1 MKKFTLYKHN
11 QQAYEAIKEA
21 FLDGQQIASIVQA
34 TGTGKT
40 FVAINLA
47 KEEYPKKMLFISPT
61 NAIIEHVQEIIR
73 DYGLDGKVNIEFI
86 TYSSLIN
93 KSSKELAD
101 FKFDYLVVDEF
112 HHMGAPIWGQ
122 RVTDLINSHEN
133 AHVLGM
139 SAYTIRD
146 KGTAFAMDVAPTI
159 IGKMT
164 DESIDEAEEPPIF
177 ADSIVHRYD
186 LADALIDGVLK
197 QPKYIFSQIKLHAY
211 AATLKDKV
219 ENSNCTKEEKEKYTK
234 ELNSI
239 MSNLIMADDTKKL
252 LRESVKPSSKCIYFV
267 PIGMTNGVR
276 NIERAKEILAEIF
289 PDAIIYS
296 TTSDD
301 KFGEQNR
308 DAFYNDK
315 DLSGKDVS
323 GKLRIMVAI
332 NQYNE
337 GVHAQDVDTVILGR
351 ATQSNI
357 VFFEQLGRALS
368 VSNSSTPLCID
379 LSGNLDYILSLS
391 AEIGDRIKVRY
402 EATGLNPKLDRDLP
416 TFDFGLDSFNI
427 QLLERLQE
435 IDDATENWNARF
447 EQLKTYLQKH
457 NRYPRSTDESPEIK
471 KLGKWVEH
479 QRYNYKS
486 GKLAD
491 DRIRKLQSI
500 NFIFQEKE
508 ILPWN
513 EMFNKLVKYIN
524 ENGKYPQQTDA
535 DPEIRKLSKWVE
547 YQRQNYKSR
556 KLPDDKIR
564 KLQSINFIFQEK
576 EKLPWDE
583 MFNKLVKYIN
593 ENGKYPQRTDA
604 DPEIRKL
611 SIWINNLRV
620 FYRSN
625 KLPIDKIKKLQ
636 SIGFIFDPFEESWQV
651 NFNELVK
658 YLEENNGKYPP
669 KSSKLPKVKRL
680 AIWVGS
686 QRLNYKNKILSK
698 EKLAKLQSI
707 GFIFDSQEESWQI
720 NLDQLTEYLKVN
732 DGKYPSADDPIP
744 EIRKISA
751 WVFKQ
756 RKSYNKKQLPANRL
770 DKLQSIGFVFDPH
783 EENWQNTFNRL
794 VKYINENN
802 GKFPS
807 SRDSDPNIKA
817 LAIWIS
823 KQRAIFRNNDLSQDR
838 TRKLQEI
845 GVLEKTD
852 SVPLDPND

>member
-1 MKKFTLYKHN
+1 MKKFSLYEHN
-11 QQAYEAIKEA
+11 QQAYEAIKDA
-21 FLDGQQIASIVQA
+21 FLDGQKIASIVQA

-47 KEEYPKKMLFISPT
+47 KEEYPKKMLFIAPT
-61 NAIIEHVQEIIR
+61 NAIIEHVQETIR

-93 KSSKELAD
+93 KSTEELAD
-101 FKFDYLVVDEF
+101 LKFDYLVVDEF

-122 RVTDLINSHEN
+122 RVTDLINLHEN

-197 QPKYIFSQIKLHAY
+197 QPKYIFSQIKLYAY

-239 MSNLIMADDTKKL
+239 LSNLIMADDSKKL
-252 LRESVKPSSKCIYFV
+252 LRESVKPNSKCIYFV
-267 PIGMTNGVR
+267 PIGMTDGVR

-289 PDAIIYS
+289 PNAIIYS

-301 KFGEQNR
+301 KFGELNR

-368 VSNSSTPLCID
+368 VSNNSTPLCID

-427 QLLERLQE
+427 QLMERLQE

-447 EQLKTYLQKH
+447 EQLKTYLEKH
-457 NRYPRSTDESPEIK
+457 NKYPSRTDE
-471 KLGKWVEH
+471 
-479 QRYNYKS
+479 N
-486 GKLAD
+486 
-491 DRIRKLQSI
+491 
-500 NFIFQEKE
+500 
-508 ILPWN
+508 
-513 EMFNKLVKYIN
+513 
-524 ENGKYPQQTDA
+524 
-535 DPEIRKLSKWVE
+535 PEIRKLSKWVE

-576 EKLPWDE
+576 EKLSWDE

-611 SIWINNLRV
+611 SIWITNQRA
-620 FYRSN
+620 FYKSN

-669 KSSKLPKVKRL
+669 QSSKLPKVKRL

-720 NLDQLTEYLKVN
+720 NLDQLTEYLKAN

-744 EIRKISA
+744 EIRKICA

-770 DKLQSIGFVFDPH
+770 VKLQSIGFVFDPH

-817 LAIWIS
+817 LAVWIS
-823 KQRAIFRNNDLSQDR
+823 KQRAIFRNNALSQDR

-852 SVPLDPND
+852 SAPLDPND

>member
-1 MKKFTLYKHN
+1 MKKFTLYEHN

-21 FLDGQQIASIVQA
+21 FLDGQKIASIVQA

-61 NAIIEHVQEIIR
+61 NAIIEHVQETII

-93 KSSKELAD
+93 KSTEELAD

-197 QPKYIFSQIKLHAY
+197 QPKYIFSQIKLYAY

-239 MSNLIMADDTKKL
+239 LSNLIMADDSKKL
-252 LRESVKPSSKCIYFV
+252 LRESVKPNSKCIYFV
-267 PIGMTNGVR
+267 PIGMTDGVR

-289 PDAIIYS
+289 PNAIIYS

-301 KFGEQNR
+301 KFGELNR

-391 AEIGDRIKVRY
+391 AEIGDRIKIRY

-416 TFDFGLDSFNI
+416 TFNFGLDSFNI
-427 QLLERLQE
+427 QLMERLQE

-457 NRYPRSTDESPEIK
+457 NKYPKSTDENPEIVSLNRWVTNQRVFYNSN
-471 KLGKWVEH
+471 KL
-479 QRYNYKS
+479 S
-486 GKLAD
+486 T
-491 DRIRKLQSI
+491 DRIKKLQSI
-500 NFIFQEKE
+500 DFIFDLLEDIWQANF
-508 ILPWN
+508 N
-513 EMFNKLVKYIN
+513 EYIIYMKANGNKLPSKEDTDPKVKKLAFWASVQKQRFKLHKLSKNRIEQLVSIGFIFDPHEEYWQANFN
-524 ENGKYPQQTDA
+524 ELVKHLKENNGKYPTKENQS
-535 DPEIRKLSKWVE
+535 PNIKKLSVWVNT
-547 YQRQNYKSR
+547 QRSNYK
-556 KLPDDKIR
+556 
-564 KLQSINFIFQEK
+564 
-576 EKLPWDE
+576 
-583 MFNKLVKYIN
+583 NK
-593 ENGKYPQRTDA
+593 
-604 DPEIRKL
+604 KL
-611 SIWINNLRV
+611 SNDRI
-620 FYRSN
+620 S
-625 KLPIDKIKKLQ
+625 KLQ
-636 SIGFIFDPFEESWQV
+636 SIGFIFDPHEESWQV
-651 NFNELVK
+651 NF
-658 YLEENNGKYPP
+658 
-669 KSSKLPKVKRL
+669 
-680 AIWVGS
+680 A
-686 QRLNYKNKILSK
+686 
-698 EKLAKLQSI
+698 
-707 GFIFDSQEESWQI
+707 
-720 NLDQLTEYLKVN
+720 QLIEYLKAN
-732 DGKYPSADDPIP
+732 DGKYPSPDDPNP
-744 EIRKISA
+744 EIRKIST
-751 WVFKQ
+751 WVNFQ
-756 RKSYNKKQLPANRL
+756 RKYYKTKKLSA
-770 DKLQSIGFVFDPH
+770 DKIKKLKSIGFVFDPL
-783 EENWQNTFNRL
+783 EEIWQNTFNRL
-794 VKYINENN
+794 VKYIKENN

-807 SRDSDPNIKA
+807 SSDSDPNIKA
-817 LAIWIS
+817 LAVWIS

-852 SVPLDPND
+852 SAPLDPND

>member
-1 MKKFTLYKHN
+1 MKKFSLYEHN
-11 QQAYEAIKEA
+11 QQAYEAIKDA
-21 FLDGQQIASIVQA
+21 FLDGQKIASIVQA

-47 KEEYPKKMLFISPT
+47 KEEYPKKMLFIAPT
-61 NAIIEHVQEIIR
+61 NAIIEHVQETII

-93 KSSKELAD
+93 KSTEELAD
-101 FKFDYLVVDEF
+101 LKFDYLVVDEF

-122 RVTDLINSHEN
+122 RITDLINLHEN

-177 ADSIVHRYD
+177 ADSIVHRYY

-197 QPKYIFSQIKLHAY
+197 HPKYIFSQVKLHAY
-211 AATLKDKV
+211 AATLKDKI
-219 ENSNCTKEEKEKYTK
+219 ENSNCTKEEKEKCTK
-234 ELNSI
+234 ELSSI
-239 MSNLIMADDTKKL
+239 LSNLIMADDTKKL
-252 LRESVKPSSKCIYFV
+252 LRESVKPNSKCIYFV

-296 TTSDD
+296 TTSDA
-301 KFGEQNR
+301 KFGKQNR

-351 ATQSNI
+351 ATQSDI

-391 AEIGDRIKVRY
+391 AEIGDRIKIRY

-416 TFDFGLDSFNI
+416 TFDFGLDNFNI
-427 QLLERLQE
+427 QLLKRLQK

-447 EQLKTYLQKH
+447 EQLKTYLEKH
-457 NRYPRSTDESPEIK
+457 NKYPSRTDE
-471 KLGKWVEH
+471 
-479 QRYNYKS
+479 N
-486 GKLAD
+486 
-491 DRIRKLQSI
+491 
-500 NFIFQEKE
+500 
-508 ILPWN
+508 
-513 EMFNKLVKYIN
+513 
-524 ENGKYPQQTDA
+524 
-535 DPEIRKLSKWVE
+535 PEIRKLSKWVE
-547 YQRQNYKSR
+547 YQRQNYRSR

-576 EKLPWDE
+576 EKLSWDE

-611 SIWINNLRV
+611 SIWITNQRA
-620 FYRSN
+620 FYKSN

-669 KSSKLPKVKRL
+669 QSSKLPKVKRL

-720 NLDQLTEYLKVN
+720 NLDQLTEYLKAN

-744 EIRKISA
+744 EIRKICA

-770 DKLQSIGFVFDPH
+770 VKLQSIGFVFDPH

-817 LAIWIS
+817 LAVWIS
-823 KQRAIFRNNDLSQDR
+823 KQRAIFRNNALSQDR

-852 SVPLDPND
+852 SAPLDPND

>member
-1 MKKFTLYKHN
+1 MKKFSLYEHN
-11 QQAYEAIKEA
+11 QQAYEAIKDA
-21 FLDGQQIASIVQA
+21 FLDGQKIASIVQA

-47 KEEYPKKMLFISPT
+47 KEEYPKKMLFIAPT
-61 NAIIEHVQEIIR
+61 NAIIEHVQETIR

-93 KSSKELAD
+93 KSTEELAD
-101 FKFDYLVVDEF
+101 LKFDYLVVDEF

-122 RVTDLINSHEN
+122 RVTDLINLHEN

-177 ADSIVHRYD
+177 ADSIVHRYY

-197 QPKYIFSQIKLHAY
+197 QPKYIFSQVKLHAY
-211 AATLKDKV
+211 AATLKDKI
-219 ENSNCTKEEKEKYTK
+219 ENSNCTKEEKEKCTK
-234 ELNSI
+234 ELSSI
-239 MSNLIMADDTKKL
+239 LSNLIMADDTKKL
-252 LRESVKPSSKCIYFV
+252 LRESVKPNSKCIYFV

-296 TTSDD
+296 TTSDA
-301 KFGEQNR
+301 KFGKQNR

-351 ATQSNI
+351 ATQSDI

-391 AEIGDRIKVRY
+391 AEIGDRIKIRY

-416 TFDFGLDSFNI
+416 TFDFGLDNFNI
-427 QLLERLQE
+427 QLLKRLQK

-447 EQLKTYLQKH
+447 EQLKTYLEKH
-457 NRYPRSTDESPEIK
+457 NKYPSRTDE
-471 KLGKWVEH
+471 
-479 QRYNYKS
+479 N
-486 GKLAD
+486 
-491 DRIRKLQSI
+491 
-500 NFIFQEKE
+500 
-508 ILPWN
+508 
-513 EMFNKLVKYIN
+513 
-524 ENGKYPQQTDA
+524 
-535 DPEIRKLSKWVE
+535 PEIRKLSKWVE

-576 EKLPWDE
+576 EKLSWDE

-611 SIWINNLRV
+611 SIWITNQRA
-620 FYRSN
+620 FYKSN

-669 KSSKLPKVKRL
+669 QSSKLPKVKRL

-720 NLDQLTEYLKVN
+720 NLDQLTEYLKAN

-744 EIRKISA
+744 EIRKICA

-770 DKLQSIGFVFDPH
+770 VKLQSIGFVFDPH

-817 LAIWIS
+817 LAVWIS
-823 KQRAIFRNNDLSQDR
+823 KQRAIFRNNALSQDR

-852 SVPLDPND
+852 SAPLDPND

>member
-1 MKKFTLYKHN
+1 MKKFTLYEHN

-21 FLDGQQIASIVQA
+21 FLDGQKIASIVQA

-93 KSSKELAD
+93 KSTEELAD

-159 IGKMT
+159 IEKMT

-197 QPKYIFSQIKLHAY
+197 QPKYIFSQIKLYAY
-211 AATLKDKV
+211 AATLKDKL

-239 MSNLIMADDTKKL
+239 LSNLIMADDTKKL
-252 LRESVKPSSKCIYFV
+252 LRESVKPNSKCIYFV

-289 PDAIIYS
+289 PNAIIYS

-301 KFGEQNR
+301 KFGELNR

-416 TFDFGLDSFNI
+416 TFNFGLDSFNI
-427 QLLERLQE
+427 QLMERLQE

-447 EQLKTYLQKH
+447 EQLKTYLEKH
-457 NRYPRSTDESPEIK
+457 NKYPTRTNEDPEIR
-471 KLGKWVEH
+471 KLGKWVER

-491 DRIRKLQSI
+491 D
-500 NFIFQEKE
+500 
-508 ILPWN
+508 
-513 EMFNKLVKYIN
+513 
-524 ENGKYPQQTDA
+524 
-535 DPEIRKLSKWVE
+535 
-547 YQRQNYKSR
+547 
-556 KLPDDKIR
+556 KIR
-564 KLQSINFIFQEK
+564 KLQSINFVFQKQER
-576 EKLPWDE
+576 LLWDE
-583 MFNKLVKYIN
+583 MFDRLVKYIN
-593 ENGKYPQRTDA
+593 ENGKYPQRTDT
-604 DPEIRKL
+604 DPEIRKI
-611 SIWINNLRV
+611 SIWISNLRV

-636 SIGFIFDPFEESWQV
+636 SIGFIFDPFDESWQA

-669 KSSKLPKVKRL
+669 QSSKSSKEVKRL

-686 QRLNYKNKILSK
+686 QRINYKNKTLSK
-698 EKLAKLQSI
+698 DKITKLQSI
-707 GFIFDSQEESWQI
+707 GFTFDPQEENWQI
-720 NLDQLTEYLKVN
+720 NLDQLIEYLKAN
-732 DGKYPSADDPIP
+732 DGKYPSADDPRP
-744 EIRKISA
+744 EIRKICA

-770 DKLQSIGFVFDPH
+770 EKLKSIGFVFDPH
-783 EENWQNTFNRL
+783 EENWQNTFDRL
-794 VKYINENN
+794 VEYLKKNN

-807 SRDSDPNIKA
+807 SRDSDPSIKA
-817 LAIWIS
+817 VAVWIS
-823 KQRAIFRNNDLSQDR
+823 KQRARFRNNDLSQDR

-852 SVPLDPND
+852 SAQLDPND

>member
-1 MKKFTLYKHN
+1 MKKFSLYEHN
-11 QQAYEAIKEA
+11 QQAYEAIKDA
-21 FLDGQQIASIVQA
+21 FLDGQKIASIVQA

-47 KEEYPKKMLFISPT
+47 KEEYPKKMLFIAPT

-93 KSSKELAD
+93 KSTEELAD

-197 QPKYIFSQIKLHAY
+197 QPKYIFSQIKLYAY

-234 ELNSI
+234 ELSSI
-239 MSNLIMADDTKKL
+239 LSNLIMVDDTKKL
-252 LRESVKPSSKCIYFV
+252 LRESVKPNSKCIYFV

-296 TTSDD
+296 TTSDA
-301 KFGEQNR
+301 KFGKQNR

-351 ATQSNI
+351 ATQSDI

-391 AEIGDRIKVRY
+391 AEIGDRIKIRY

-416 TFDFGLDSFNI
+416 TFDFGLDNFNI
-427 QLLERLQE
+427 QLLKRLQK

-447 EQLKTYLQKH
+447 EQLKTYLEKH
-457 NRYPRSTDESPEIK
+457 NKYPSRTDE
-471 KLGKWVEH
+471 
-479 QRYNYKS
+479 N
-486 GKLAD
+486 
-491 DRIRKLQSI
+491 
-500 NFIFQEKE
+500 
-508 ILPWN
+508 
-513 EMFNKLVKYIN
+513 
-524 ENGKYPQQTDA
+524 
-535 DPEIRKLSKWVE
+535 PEIRKLSKWVE

-576 EKLPWDE
+576 EKLSWDE

-611 SIWINNLRV
+611 SIWITNQRA
-620 FYRSN
+620 FYKSN

-669 KSSKLPKVKRL
+669 QSSKLPKVKRL

-720 NLDQLTEYLKVN
+720 NLDQLTEYLKAN
-732 DGKYPSADDPIP
+732 DGKYPSPDDPNP
-744 EIRKISA
+744 EIRKIST
-751 WVFKQ
+751 WVNFQ
-756 RKSYNKKQLPANRL
+756 RKYYKTKKLSA
-770 DKLQSIGFVFDPH
+770 DKIKKLKSIGFVFDPL
-783 EENWQNTFNRL
+783 EEIWQNTFNRL
-794 VKYINENN
+794 VKYIKENN

-807 SRDSDPNIKA
+807 SSDSDPNIKA
-817 LAIWIS
+817 LAVWIS

-852 SVPLDPND
+852 SAPLDPND